1 MSITDPQ
8 NSYDGDVIA
17 DQAATITRLR
27 AEVEKREQRDLER
40 AEKYL
45 KEHAELRAEIELLTK
60 ERDEQV
66 AANIAWVSR
75 IETAESALTALRM
88 LCAKMKAPELLAIGE
103 RLRTQD
109 NRITQNPMFCV
120 QEKYKIRGLDQR
132 WTDRT
137 EWILDGET
145 VEPETEGAEE
155 YGYREEWQ
163 TVMVAFT
170 EEGCKEYLRQNSH
183 NLRVPRIYVESFN
196 RCPEMIAIRQA
207 LALTAEALA
216 GKVLC
221 DGKEVEELRR
231 DRERL
236 DWLGNYY
243 WDKFVVR
250 FTSCADEKQ
259 LRAAIDA
266 AMKP

>member
-1 MSITDPQ
+1 MSQ
-8 NSYDGDVIA
+8 EL
-17 DQAATITRLR
+17 TRLR

-45 KEHAELRAEIELLTK
+45 KEHAELRAEIEALKK
-60 ERDEQV
+60 ERSDI
-66 AANIAWVSR
+66 AAIASHQ
-75 IETAESALTALRM
+75 ESTLAALRV
-88 LCAKMKAPELLAIGE
+88 LCAAKDEALKQIAKG
-103 RLRTQD
+103 
-109 NRITQNPMFCV
+109 
-120 QEKYKIRGLDQR
+120 
-132 WTDRT
+132 
-137 EWILDGET
+137 
-145 VEPETEGAEE
+145 EGA
-155 YGYREEWQ
+155 
-163 TVMVAFT
+163 
-170 EEGCKEYLRQNSH
+170 
-183 NLRVPRIYVESFN
+183 FN
-196 RCPEMIAIRQA
+196 RNQLIHAENTIEAAIKTAKAA
-207 LALTAEALA
+207 LALTASSPELA

-231 DRERL
+231 DRERV